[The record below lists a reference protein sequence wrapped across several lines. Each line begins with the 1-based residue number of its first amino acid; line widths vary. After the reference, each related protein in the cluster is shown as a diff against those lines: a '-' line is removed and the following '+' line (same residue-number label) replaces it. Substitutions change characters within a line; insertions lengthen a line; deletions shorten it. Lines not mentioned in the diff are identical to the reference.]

1 MYRIRFHGRGG
12 QGIRTA
18 GRILGSAFFAAGF
31 EVQDAPRYGAER
43 RGAPIFAYVRADRK
57 RINERGVIHAPDIVV
72 VADDSLLAVAG
83 DSITE
88 GTGINSILLVITAR
102 KKDELAELLR
112 IKCRIITIDETLLKN
127 ENTAGGEHSLSIISS
142 AAAALLTG
150 EITSDGFEE
159 GIRAELPALTENEL
173 LNSCETARMT
183 FRALEEYHAAGY
195 KASSDEP
202 EPAKASRW
210 VDLKVQDSRNSSAA
224 IFKIKTSAYSPTG
237 TWRTSR
243 PVLESVKC
251 RRCLL
256 CYVSCPDS
264 SISLTDEHY
273 PEIDY
278 EHCKGCLLCAAIC
291 PAKAISVEPEKKRP
305 QEDKCEQ
312 KASYR

>member
-57 RINERGVIHAPDIVV
+57 RINERGVIHSPDIVV
-72 VADDSLLAVAG
+72 VADDSLLAVSP

-88 GTGINSILLVITAR
+88 GIGSNSILLVITAR
-102 KKDELAELLR
+102 IKDELSEFLHV
-112 IKCRIITIDETLLKN
+112 KCRVITVDETLLKT
-127 ENTAGGEHSLSIISS
+127 ENAAGGEHSLSIISS

-150 EITSDGFEE
+150 EVTSSVFDE
-159 GIRAELPALTENEL
+159 GIRAELPAMTEHEL
-173 LNSCETARMT
+173 LKSCETAHMT
-183 FRALEEYHAAGY
+183 FRVLEEYHAAGY
-195 KASSDEP
+195 KVSPDEP
-202 EPAKASRW
+202 WPEKTSPW
-210 VDLKVQDSRNSSAA
+210 IDLKLRNSRNSSAA
-224 IFKIKTSAYSPTG
+224 IFKIKTTAYNPTG

-243 PVLESVKC
+243 PVLDSDKC

-264 SISLTDEHY
+264 AISLTDEHY
-273 PEIDY
+273 PKIDY
-278 EHCKGCLLCAAIC
+278 EHCKGCLLCAGIC
-291 PAKAISVEPEKKRP
+291 PAKAISVEPEKKRS
-305 QEDKCEQ
+305 QEDKCE
-312 KASYR
+312 